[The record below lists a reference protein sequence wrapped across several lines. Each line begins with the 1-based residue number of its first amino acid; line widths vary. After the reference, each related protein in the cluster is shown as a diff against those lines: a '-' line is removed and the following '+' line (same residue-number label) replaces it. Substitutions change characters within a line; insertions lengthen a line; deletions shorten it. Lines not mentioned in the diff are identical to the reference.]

1 MARMDGT
8 AATAVCPACLGPN
21 GYRVWWAC
29 ACPGATGSPG
39 ATPGTEGVPIEEASR
54 VGGELLAAGGRAEP
68 PHGAVL
74 LQVRAV
80 VLLDGHAADRVVRHR
95 GQHPEGPVFQPEDP
109 VGDLL
114 QAGVV
119 ADDHHAAAV
128 LGGELAQQ
136 PGDLA
141 AVGAVEVG
149 GRLVGQDERRVV
161 GQRPGDRH
169 ALLLPAGELL
179 GPEAEAVAQ
188 PHPFQQRAG
197 APVGGRAGDPGEVA
211 GQLDVLGDAER
222 PEEVEVLEDE
232 AEAVGAQGGQP
243 PLGRAGD
250 VDAIDQDRPGGRP
263 QHRAEHQQ
271 QGGLAAARRAH
282 HQDHLAGDQV
292 EVDVADGRD
301 RQRAFPVGLGE
312 PADADRLGAGGHD
325 GLLNA
330 LAGSTLRTRRNGM
343 TAPAAPTIRPPT
355 PVRSTLAGVTVS
367 WMVGAAAPSVTPT
380 RTAST
385 VASARARTTCQTAC
399 AATMPASWAG
409 RPPSA
414 LTTPYSRSLARVTVN
429 RVSAIT
435 ASAIASPM
443 PVMMRI
449 RSVVMSLVMRASWWE
464 NSARVCTVLPGGMP
478 SRRARSSPRP
488 VPGEAPTS
496 R

>member
-169 ALLLPAGELL
+169 ALLLPAGELV
-179 GPEAEAVAQ
+179 GAEAEAVAQ
-188 PHPFQQRAG
+188 PHPFEQLAG
-197 APVGGRAGDPGEVA
+197 APVGGGAGDPGEVA
-211 GQLDVLGDAER
+211 GQLDVLGGAER
-222 PEEVEVLEDE
+222 AEQVEVLEDE

-243 PLGRAGD
+243 PLGRAGE
-250 VDAIDQDRPGGRP
+250 VDAVEEDGPGGGS

-271 QGGLAAARRAH
+271 QGGLAAARGPH
-282 HQDHLAGDQV
+282 DEHDLARGHA
-292 EVDVADGRD
+292 EVDVAGGAD
-301 RQRAFPVGLGE
+301 RQGACAVRLGA
-312 PADADRLGAGGHD
+312 PADADRLGRGGHD
-325 GLLNA
+325 GLLKA
-330 LAGSTLRTRRNGM
+330 VAGSTRSTRRSGT
-343 TAPAAPTIRPPT
+343 TAAAAPTSSAPS
-355 PVRSTLAGVTVS
+355 PVRATLAGATKIAS
-367 WMVGAAAPSVTPT
+367 AGST
-380 RTAST
+380 RPMATASSS
-385 VASARARTTCQTAC
+385 ASAVATARASATDQAAW
-399 AATMPASWAG
+399 AATIAASRPG
-409 RPPSA
+409 RAPSA
-414 LTTPYSRSLARVTVN
+414 LSTPYSRVLARVRLN
-429 RVSAIT
+429 SVSATT
-435 ASAIASPM
+435 ASAIAKPM
-443 PVMMRI
+443 PLMMRI
-449 RSVVMSLVMRASWWE
+449 RSALMSVTMRRSEAA
-464 NSARVCTVLPGGMP
+464 NCRVVCTVVPGGMA
-478 SRRARSSPRP
+478 SSRARSAPRS
-488 VPGEAPTS
+488 VPGLAP
-496 R
+496 